1 MRRSYG
7 DRTTTN
13 LVALEMLEQGSSSPA
28 PRPAPQSTASSF
40 EEENEE
46 NRPPP
51 TLLQRRKM
59 DPLSPIAFNF
69 GAPHCRAIG
78 KTYIKIRPRLLSPLK
93 KSVDSNNNPARGTP
107 ALAGKQR
114 ATPMSAKLASIR
126 KMQQRSSSSRRGG
139 TPQRAPSIP
148 FYPFVYRTLET
159 LGRTAASSSFFASS
173 DGKARV
179 LAVGAAVTLGCF
191 STTGADPSMLPVAS
205 KSYSVDRACMRRIYG
220 DRTTTKLRNK
230 QISDLYEN

>member
-69 GAPHCRAIG
+69 GAPHCGAIG
-78 KTYIKIRPRLLSPLK
+78 KTYIKIRPRSLSPLK
-93 KSVDSNNNPARGTP
+93 KSVGEAGVNQEDAT
-107 ALAGKQR
+107 ALVVVQEGGHSAAGPEHSLLPVCVPHPRDAWKDRRLQLVLRVERRQGPR
-114 ATPMSAKLASIR
+114 AG
-126 KMQQRSSSSRRGG
+126 RRGG
-139 TPQRAPSIP
+139 RDA
-148 FYPFVYRTLET
+148 
-159 LGRTAASSSFFASS
+159 G
-173 DGKARV
+173 
-179 LAVGAAVTLGCF
+179 
-191 STTGADPSMLPVAS
+191 MLL
-205 KSYSVDRACMRRIYG
+205 DHRC
-220 DRTTTKLRNK
+220 
-230 QISDLYEN
+230 